1 MASRRRMP
9 SAYEGR
15 SVQDSIETRV
25 GQLLAGHASSEVLEN
40 KLARQAA
47 EINGLAG
54 DNKKLAASHVALK
67 QDLVA
72 AQLEIQKRKEDIR
85 SIRVESDMHIR
96 GLLDRISKFGPD
108 IRAGE
113 GIKRELQEAEN
124 EARSLI
130 AANRDLA
137 SQIQSASQELEKAQT
152 DTKKLPEMTADLESL
167 RQEHQ
172 RLRLVNPLCTRTD
185 YIPFS
190 VKVTMKTFESEKGA
204 NMEKVEKMQMME
216 KDLVDLAN
224 EVEKL
229 RDKVLNAERQANAPN
244 LPNGYIT
251 QDPCY
256 PPSLHGGMSYL
267 DQNIQPYYN
276 HGAEAPG
283 ERRVELGNSISAIV
297 PGAGSSSR
305 EGPYD
310 TMHVGR

>member
-1 MASRRRMP
+1 MASRRRIP

-40 KLARQAA
+40 KLAHQAA

-137 SQIQSASQELEKAQT
+137 SQIQSASQELEKALT

-172 RLRLVNPLCTRTD
+172 RLR
-185 YIPFS
+185 
-190 VKVTMKTFESEKGA
+190 KTFESEKGA
-204 NMEKVEKMQMME
+204 NMEKVEKMQIME

>member
-172 RLRLVNPLCTRTD
+172 RLR
-185 YIPFS
+185 
-190 VKVTMKTFESEKGA
+190 KTFESEKGA